1 MAGVCLL
8 AAGCGRDLAVPDA
21 PVEDGSSAQAADD
34 GSESGSDSQAADD
47 VPDAPAEDGSGA
59 QAADDDSESGSDPQA
74 ADGKTGS
81 EEKEDAKVDWPEG
94 GWRAEYL
101 SYLEGTESSE
111 TTYYS
116 ETTYSF
122 IYVDDDEIPELVVDT
137 GIEAGGCALV
147 TYHEGKGTDVF
158 YTGRRHFEYMERE
171 NLVNNADGNM
181 GNYWDIIVSIV
192 DGKWEYVAQGTHRE
206 KWEDGGVVFDKDGN
220 AEVIYDWNGES
231 VTKEEYEAAL
241 ASCFDSDRAVEPS
254 RYYVYEEARSLLLT
268 GETSSAGHRYELVR
282 SDATWE
288 EAWQQCAQ
296 KGGYLAVITSTEEF
310 LQISRQIREENKT
323 DLCLWIGMENPRDP
337 ERRYWGYSW
346 KQPKDGGEEYT
357 EAYPRYF
364 NVYYDFWQAEEPSY
378 TGLTKEGDETREN
391 CVCMVYDGGT
401 DRFYWKD
408 MPDDLLAAD
417 PSYAGRMGY
426 ICEYDEEDSVRI
438 GDMSISL
445 SESRQDILA
454 KLEEAGFEYG
464 EAQPAPPGKDS
475 YDLYYNAAGCL
486 QIYFLENTC
495 VRLRLQVFDSSAG
508 HLQTARGLRPRD
520 TYAQMTALYGDGYEK
535 HAYSYKGI
543 YTIYR
548 YTIGDV
554 ICELGYEGTD
564 SIYNID
570 IYVPS
575 QIPIYDYGE
584 EMSETT

>member
-1 MAGVCLL
+1 MKKRRLCCLLAGVCLL
-8 AAGCGRDLAVPDA
+8 AAGCGRNLAVPDA
-21 PVEDGSSAQAADD
+21 PVEDGSGAQAVEDD
-34 GSESGSDSQAADD
+34 SESGSDPQVTDD

-59 QAADDDSESGSDPQA
+59 QAADDGSESGSDPQA
-74 ADGKTGS
+74 ADGKTGL
-81 EEKEDAKVDWPEG
+81 EEKEDAKADWPEG

-158 YTGRRHFEYMERE
+158 YTGRLNFQYMERE

-181 GNYWDIIVSIV
+181 GDYWDIIVSIV
-192 DGKWEYVAQGTHRE
+192 DGKWECIAQGTHRE

-220 AEVIYDWNGES
+220 AEEIYDWNGES
-231 VTKEEYEAAL
+231 VTQEEYEAAL
-241 ASCFDSDRAVEPS
+241 ASCFDSDRAVNPS
-254 RYYVYEEARSLLLT
+254 RYYVYEDARSLLLT

-288 EAWQQCAQ
+288 EAWRQCAQ

-310 LQISRQIREENKT
+310 LQISRQIREEDKT
-323 DLCLWIGMENPRDP
+323 DLCLWIGMEKPRDM

-357 EAYPRYF
+357 EVYPRYF

-417 PSYAGRMGY
+417 PSYVGRMGY
-426 ICEYDEEDSVRI
+426 ICEYDEES
-438 GDMSISL
+438 
-445 SESRQDILA
+445 QD
-454 KLEEAGFEYG
+454 
-464 EAQPAPPGKDS
+464 
-475 YDLYYNAAGCL
+475 
-486 QIYFLENTC
+486 
-495 VRLRLQVFDSSAG
+495 
-508 HLQTARGLRPRD
+508 
-520 TYAQMTALYGDGYEK
+520 
-535 HAYSYKGI
+535 
-543 YTIYR
+543 
-548 YTIGDV
+548 
-554 ICELGYEGTD
+554 
-564 SIYNID
+564 
-570 IYVPS
+570 
-575 QIPIYDYGE
+575 
-584 EMSETT
+584 